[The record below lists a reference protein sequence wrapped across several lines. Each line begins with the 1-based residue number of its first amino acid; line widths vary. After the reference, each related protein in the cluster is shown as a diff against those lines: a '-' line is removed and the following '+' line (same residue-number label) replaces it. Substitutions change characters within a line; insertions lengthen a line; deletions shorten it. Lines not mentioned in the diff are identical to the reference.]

1 MDPMARGRRV
11 RVLIADDHRLMREGT
26 AALLA
31 VHEGIEVVGLAA
43 DGVEA
48 VEMAT
53 ALEPAVVLLDLDMP
67 RMSGTDA
74 CAVLTARLPSTRIL
88 ILTVSERDDDL
99 YAALRVGAAGYL
111 IKDMPPAELIAAVLD
126 AGRGEPH
133 IAPLMA
139 RRLLDDLGTTPHGAV
154 PPDMTTTLTQ
164 RETEVL
170 AALARG
176 LPNREI
182 AAKLFISEATVK
194 THVGNV
200 LGKLHLRNRAEA
212 AAYAA
217 RRHP

>member
-1 MDPMARGRRV
+1 
-11 RVLIADDHRLMREGT
+11 MREGT
-26 AALLA
+26 AALLSVDKA
-31 VHEGIEVVGLAA
+31 IEVVGLAN
-43 DGVEA
+43 DGLQA
-48 VEMAT
+48 VEMAVE
-53 ALEPAVVLLDLDMP
+53 LQPDVVLLDLDMP
-67 RMSGTDA
+67 VMRGIDA
-74 CAVLTARLPSTRIL
+74 CAVLAERLPSARIL

-133 IAPLMA
+133 IAPIMA
-139 RRLLDDLGTTPHGAV
+139 RRLLTDLVAGTGESQAALDRKTA
-154 PPDMTTTLTQ
+154 LTQ

-170 AALARG
+170 AALASG

-182 AAKLFISEATVK
+182 AQQLFISEATVK
-194 THVGNV
+194 THVSNV

-217 RRHP
+217 RMRT